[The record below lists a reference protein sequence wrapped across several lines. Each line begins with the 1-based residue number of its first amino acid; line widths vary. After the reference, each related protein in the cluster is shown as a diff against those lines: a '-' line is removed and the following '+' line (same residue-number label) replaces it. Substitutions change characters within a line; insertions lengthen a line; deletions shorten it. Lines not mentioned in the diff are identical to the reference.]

1 MSKLKNN
8 IDSLTTDTE
17 NIAKDYLKLLT
28 IRITERLSLF
38 IGILFSVFII
48 STLLLIVVLIGSIAL
63 AGFLNKVLDSFF
75 WGHLIV
81 AGVYLLVI
89 ALLVINMVRSE
100 TPLLS
105 NLFVKLMVFILD
117 IDDTETAS
125 VKGLNVEKKRIREKL
140 DLNKEK
146 MKTDFQLLRY
156 SLLDGLMKE
165 LLGLITRKKKPSRRA
180 TKSSS
185 KSTSAAPKTDSA
197 PAKPK
202 KRARKKE

>member
-17 NIAKDYLKLLT
+17 NIAKDYLNLL
-28 IRITERLSLF
+28 IVRITERLSLF

-63 AGFLNKVLDSFF
+63 AGFLNKILDSYF

-81 AGVYLLVI
+81 AGAYLLVI
-89 ALLVINMVRSE
+89 ALLVIRMIRSE

-105 NLFVKLMVFILD
+105 NLFVKLMIFILD
-117 IDDTETAS
+117 IEDPQTGS
-125 VKGLNVEKKRIREKL
+125 VKGLKVEKKRIKEKL

-165 LLGLITRKKKPSRRA
+165 LFGLISRKKKTTRGASKA
-180 TKSSS
+180 T
-185 KSTSAAPKTDSA
+185 TETP
-197 PAKPK
+197 KPK
-202 KRARKKE
+202 KRTRKKE

>member
-17 NIAKDYLKLLT
+17 NIAKDYLNLL
-28 IRITERLSLF
+28 IVRVTERLSLF

-63 AGFLNKVLDSFF
+63 AGFLNKILDSYF

-81 AGVYLLVI
+81 AGAYLLVI
-89 ALLVINMVRSE
+89 ALLVIRMVRSE

-105 NLFVKLMVFILD
+105 NLFVKLMIFILD
-117 IDDTETAS
+117 IEDPQTGS
-125 VKGLNVEKKRIREKL
+125 VKGLKVEKKRIKEKL

-165 LLGLITRKKKPSRRA
+165 LFGLISRKKKTTKTTAKTASKA
-180 TKSSS
+180 T
-185 KSTSAAPKTDSA
+185 TETP
-197 PAKPK
+197 KPK
-202 KRARKKE
+202 KRTRKKE

>member
-17 NIAKDYLKLLT
+17 NIAKDYLNLLV

-48 STLLLIVVLIGSIAL
+48 STLLLIVVLISSIAL
-63 AGFLNKVLDSFF
+63 AGFLNKILDSFF

-81 AGVYLLVI
+81 AGAYLLVI
-89 ALLVINMVRSE
+89 TLLVIKMVRSE

-105 NLFVKLMVFILD
+105 NLFVKLMIFILD
-117 IDDTETAS
+117 IEDPQTGS
-125 VKGLNVEKKRIREKL
+125 VKGLKVERKRINEKL

-146 MKTDFQLLRY
+146 LKTDFQLLRY

-165 LLGLITRKKKPSRRA
+165 LLGLFSRKKKTARGASKTT
-180 TKSSS
+180 TKTSS
-185 KSTSAAPKTDSA
+185 KTSSESS
-197 PAKPK
+197 KPK
-202 KRARKKE
+202 RRTKKKE

>member
-17 NIAKDYLKLLT
+17 NIAKDYLNLL
-28 IRITERLSLF
+28 IVRITERLSLF

-48 STLLLIVVLIGSIAL
+48 STLLLIVVLIGSIAF
-63 AGFLNKVLDSFF
+63 AGFLNKILDSYF

-81 AGVYLLVI
+81 AGAYLLVI
-89 ALLVINMVRSE
+89 ALLVIRMVRSE

-105 NLFVKLMVFILD
+105 NLFVKLMIFILD
-117 IDDTETAS
+117 IEDPQTGS
-125 VKGLNVEKKRIREKL
+125 VKGLKVERKRIKEKL

-165 LLGLITRKKKPSRRA
+165 LFGLISRKKKTTRGAPKTTTKTSSKTSSESSKPKRRTRKK
-180 TKSSS
+180 
-185 KSTSAAPKTDSA
+185 
-197 PAKPK
+197 
-202 KRARKKE
+202 E